1 MADEPVAALTPVP
14 AEVPVFVAG
23 AAAPEPVAA
32 PAVVEFGP
40 VTAVEVSDVPA
51 FDTICLVESV
61 VLVLAADAE
70 LVALPL
76 QARAAKAIETRTER
90 YIFPSCFQR

>member
-1 MADEPVAALTPVP
+1 VAAAGDVAVP
-14 AEVPVFVAG
+14 AEPG
-23 AAAPEPVAA
+23 AS

-40 VTAVEVSDVPA
+40 VTPVEVSDVLT
-51 FDTICLVESV
+51 FDAVRVVESV
-61 VLVLAADAE
+61 VLAAEAE

>member
-1 MADEPVAALTPVP
+1 LGFGAAGALADEADAGLTEPGG
-14 AEVPVFVAG
+14 G
-23 AAAPEPVAA
+23 A
-32 PAVVEFGP
+32 AVVEVGP
-40 VTAVEVSDVPA
+40 VTAVEVSDVLT
-51 FDTICLVESV
+51 FDAVRLVESV
-61 VLVLAADAE
+61 LLVLAAEAV

>member
-1 MADEPVAALTPVP
+1 LGTRLGFGAGGALGEEPDAGL
-14 AEVPVFVAG
+14 AEPG
-23 AAAPEPVAA
+23 AA
-32 PAVVEFGP
+32 PAVVDVGP
-40 VTAVEVSDVPA
+40 VVAVEVSDVPA